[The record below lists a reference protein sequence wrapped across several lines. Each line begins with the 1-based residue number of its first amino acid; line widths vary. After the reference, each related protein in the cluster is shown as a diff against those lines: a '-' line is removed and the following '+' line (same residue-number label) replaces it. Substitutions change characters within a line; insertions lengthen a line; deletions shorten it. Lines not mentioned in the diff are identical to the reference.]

1 MTKYDFVLFDADN
14 TLFDFDQAEHLAL
27 GETLEGYGIPFTPE
41 HEALYLRINRALWDA
56 FDRGEISQDRLV
68 VERFAAFLQQAGY
81 PGRADPEEMNRAYL
95 AALARQG
102 CVLPGAE
109 ELCAALAPRCTLA
122 IVTNGVSSAQRWRYD
137 RSPIRHSVPHLFISQ
152 ELGFRKPQREFFQR
166 VFDALGIR
174 DLRRTVVVGDSL
186 AADIQGAV
194 NAGVDSIWFNPKG
207 CPALAAPVPTHTVS
221 SFGEIRNLILG

>member
-1 MTKYDFVLFDADN
+1 MTRYDFVLFDADN
-14 TLFDFDQAEHLAL
+14 TLFDFDRAEHLAL

-56 FDRGEISQDRLV
+56 FDRGEVSQDQLV
-68 VERFAAFLQQAGY
+68 AERFAAFLQQAGY
-81 PGRADPEEMNRAYL
+81 PGRAEAGEMNRAYL

-102 CVLPGAE
+102 CLLPGAE
-109 ELCAALAPRCTLA
+109 ALCAALAPCCTLA
-122 IVTNGVSSAQRWRYD
+122 IITNGVSSAQRGRYD
-137 RSPIRHSVPHLFISQ
+137 RSPIRRYVPHLFISQ

-174 DLRRTVVVGDSL
+174 DLRRAVVVGDSL

-194 NAGVDSIWFNPKG
+194 NTGVDSIWYNPHG
-207 CPALAAPVPTHTVS
+207 RPAPAAPVPTHTAA
-221 SFGEIRNLILG
+221 SFAEVRALILG

>member
-27 GETLEGYGIPFTPE
+27 GETLEGYGIPFTLE

-102 CVLPGAE
+102 CLLPGAE
-109 ELCAALAPRCTLA
+109 ELCAAPGPPLYPGHRH
-122 IVTNGVSSAQRWRYD
+122 QRG
-137 RSPIRHSVPHLFISQ
+137 L
-152 ELGFRKPQREFFQR
+152 LGP
-166 VFDALGIR
+166 A
-174 DLRRTVVVGDSL
+174 
-186 AADIQGAV
+186 GAV
-194 NAGVDSIWFNPKG
+194 RPLSHPPLCAPSLHLPGAGLPQAPAGVL
-207 CPALAAPVPTHTVS
+207 PAGL
-221 SFGEIRNLILG
+221 

>member
-27 GETLEGYGIPFTPE
+27 GETLEGYGIPFTLE

-68 VERFAAFLQQAGY
+68 VERFAAVLQQAGY

-95 AALARQG
+95 A
-102 CVLPGAE
+102 
-109 ELCAALAPRCTLA
+109 PRCTLA
-122 IVTNGVSSAQRWRYD
+122 IVTNGVSSAQRGRYD